1 MASYRK
7 MKSGW
12 RAEVCVKGVRDS
24 AVRDTK
30 VEAKAWADKREYEL
44 KQGVGSPG
52 VASGRTVNDVFD
64 RYLREVSKFKK
75 GAKWESTRINLLMQ
89 HRISLVLLD
98 ELNASHV
105 AQWRD
110 WRLRSVKG
118 STVNREL
125 NIISHAFQVAVKEWK
140 WLKESPCK
148 DVKRP
153 KESPPRDRRIS
164 EREIS
169 LIRYALNYDQDVI
182 AVQGKQRLA
191 VAFLF
196 AIETAMRLGEMCSLL
211 PSDIDG
217 KVATLHD
224 TKNGTRRKVPLSNRA
239 VELLSYLPEGE
250 SVFNLKS
257 PSASSLFRK
266 YISPITNDL
275 TFHDTRHEAI
285 TRLAAKMDVL
295 DLARMVGH
303 TDIRMLMI
311 YYNKS
316 AEDLA
321 KQLD

>member
-1 MASYRK
+1 MASFRK

-30 VEAKAWADKREYEL
+30 GEARAWADERECEL
-44 KQGVGSPG
+44 KLCLGFVDIKSD
-52 VASGRTVNDVFD
+52 RTVNDLFD
-64 RYLREVSKFKK
+64 RYLREVSKYKK
-75 GAKWESTRINLLMQ
+75 GAKWEATRISLLMQ
-89 HRISLVLLD
+89 HRISTVLLD
-98 ELNASHV
+98 EVSSSDI

-118 STVNREL
+118 STVNREM
-125 NIISHAFQVAVKEWK
+125 NIISNAFQVGVKEWK

-153 KESPPRDRRIS
+153 KDSPPRERRIS

-169 LIRYALNYDQDVI
+169 LVRLTLDFDEDVI
-182 AVQGKQRLA
+182 AVTGKQRLA

-196 AIETAMRLGEMCSLL
+196 AIETAMRLGEICSLG
-211 PSDIDG
+211 PDDIVG
-217 KVATLHD
+217 RVATIHD
-224 TKNGTRRKVPLSNRA
+224 SKNGTKRKVPLSNRA
-239 VELLSYLPEGE
+239 VELLSFLPEHKKL
-250 SVFNLKS
+250 FNLKS
-257 PSASSLFRK
+257 PSSSTLFRK
-266 YISPITNDL
+266 YISPITHDL
-275 TFHDTRHEAI
+275 TFHDTRHEGI

-303 TDIRMLMI
+303 GDIRMLMI

-321 KQLD
+321 SQLD